1 MKNSFHIPFKAIL
14 LLPAMLLL
22 LASCSEDDQHVLS
35 LLEKAE
41 TVMEEY
47 PDSAYRLLCEADSGI
62 AEQSKGTRIRHFLLK
77 TEADNKLYHP
87 LPSDTLFQDVVDY
100 YDGHGTAN
108 QQLKAHYLLGCI
120 YRDRNEAPMAL
131 QCFNNAVEKADTLNQ
146 DCDYTTL
153 YKVYGQMA
161 DVYHSRVMPDEEIG
175 ALREYSKNALK
186 AGDTYNYI
194 RGVEFQAAAY
204 DLKGDTVMV
213 LATEEKARELYQKS
227 GFLQEAAS
235 SSVLSTYV
243 YLAKGD
249 YAKARQLM
257 QAFEHKSGLFDES
270 GNICEGRE
278 HYYHAKGLYYLGTGQ
293 LDSAE
298 YEFKRLLPYG
308 YTFDAYRGLLDISQR
323 RGDAASVFRYAK
335 LYEASYDTL
344 ITSIHAEATRQ
355 AEGMYDYTRHQTKA
369 LQEAKTSERRLF
381 IIIGFGILFLL
392 FLCAAGIVFHL
403 YTRRREKK
411 TEQTHRIRILAADL
425 SERYTRT
432 EDELDMMENN
442 FAALNELKEKK
453 EQELIDLQ
461 EQLREFRERYKEE
474 LKDDV
479 VAFSKSPIVLA
490 IKKKADSPSC
500 MPLTDKEKS
509 SLIDEF
515 QLNMPRAYAK
525 LANENKLSEL
535 EFYVAILT
543 RIEIRTKYISQ
554 LLDVLPNSVSNAKT
568 SANKKLFS
576 ADTGRSFYYNL
587 RNI

>member
-1 MKNSFHIPFKAIL
+1 MKKSLYIPVKPIL
-14 LLPAMLLL
+14 LLALLL

-120 YRDRNEAPMAL
+120 YRDRGEAPMAL
-131 QCFNNAVEKADTLNQ
+131 QCFNNAVEKADTLSD

-153 YKVYGQMA
+153 FSVYGQMA
-161 DVYHSRVMPDEEIG
+161 DIFEAQVMPNE
-175 ALREYSKNALK
+175 ALK
-186 AGDTYNYI
+186 ALEQYCQYAKKAGNTYESI
-194 RGVEFQAAAY
+194 RGIEFMAAIYNLKRDTTMILLMEKQAAELYTKYNMPQAAASAR
-204 DLKGDTVMV
+204 VMSIRININR
-213 LATEEKARELYQKS
+213 ANY
-227 GFLQEAAS
+227 QEAQ
-235 SSVLSTYV
+235 
-243 YLAKGD
+243 
-249 YAKARQLM
+249 QLM
-257 QAFEHKSGLFDES
+257 NTFEKKSDLFDKD
-270 GNICEGRE
+270 GNICRGRE
-278 HYYHAKGLYYLGTGQ
+278 HYYHTKGLYYLGIGQ

-298 YEFKRLLPYG
+298 HEFKRLIPYG
-308 YTFDAYRGLLDISQR
+308 YTFDAYHGLIEVSQQR
-323 RGDAASVFRYAK
+323 KDANAVLAYTK
-335 LYEASYDTL
+335 LYEESLDTL
-344 ITSIHAEATRQ
+344 VTNIHAEATRQ
-355 AEGMYDYTRHQTKA
+355 VEGMYDYTRHQRIASEERMK
-369 LQEAKTSERRLF
+369 SERRLN
-381 IIIGFGILFLL
+381 IIYAILLL
-392 FLCAAGIVFHL
+392 VILASTIIFHL
-403 YTRRREKK
+403 YTKAKAKK
-411 TEQTHRIRILAADL
+411 MLEIRLLKQQLVNL

-432 EDELDMMENN
+432 EEELDMMENN

-479 VAFSKSPIVLA
+479 VAFSKSPIVLS

-554 LLDVLPNSVSNAKT
+554 LLDVLSNSVSNAKT

>member
-1 MKNSFHIPFKAIL
+1 MKKSLYIPVKTIL
-14 LLPAMLLL
+14 LLALLL
-22 LASCSEDDQHVLS
+22 MASCNEDDQHVLS

-77 TEADNKLYHP
+77 TEAKNKLNMP
-87 LPSDTLFQDVVDY
+87 LPSDTLFQEVVDY
-100 YDGHGTAN
+100 YDDHGNPN
-108 QQLKAHYLLGCI
+108 QQLMAHYLLGRI
-120 YRDRNEAPMAL
+120 YSDRGEAPMAL
-131 QCFNNAVEKADTLNQ
+131 QCYNDAVEKADTLSN

-153 YKVYGQMA
+153 FSVYGQMA
-161 DVYHSRVMPDEEIG
+161 DIYELQVMPDEEID
-175 ALREYSKNALK
+175 ALK
-186 AGDTYNYI
+186 NYSQYAWKAGNTYEHI
-194 RGVEFQAAAY
+194 HGIEFMAGAY
-204 DLKGDTVMV
+204 DMKGDTAMMLSIERKVHDLYMKYGYIQD
-213 LATEEKARELYQKS
+213 ASTAYARTIYIYMNRGEYEKAHK
-227 GFLQEAAS
+227 
-235 SSVLSTYV
+235 
-243 YLAKGD
+243 
-249 YAKARQLM
+249 LM
-257 QAFEHKSGLFDES
+257 QDIEIKSGLFDDK
-270 GNICEGRE
+270 GIIRTGRE

-308 YTFDAYRGLLDISQR
+308 YTFDAYRGLLDVSQR

-392 FLCAAGIVFHL
+392 FLCAAGIVLYL

-425 SERYTRT
+425 SERFIRTR
-432 EDELDMMENN
+432 DELDMMENN
-442 FAALNELKEKK
+442 FTALNELKEKK

-479 VAFSKSPIVLA
+479 VAFSKSPIVLV

-554 LLDVLPNSVSNAKT
+554 LLDVLSNSVSNAKT

-576 ADTGRSFYYNL
+576 ADTGRSLYNNL